1 MLGPGGLARWT
12 AEAEAIVREGACGA
26 YASRTVVDLTSRR
39 PPDPERDI
47 ILWRDRL
54 HRPTFEASPD
64 SPLAPARDSAR
75 LTDAYAREDE
85 AERERNESTVTE
97 HEHDALLSAV
107 RDVSFDISRRPPRD
121 DKKTVSSTR
130 LSSALR
136 RLAAPSAFAATRCVA
151 AHSPHALDRRID
163 GTARRARATRDETV
177 DALAANA
184 RRDALRNRRRTAPEA
199 AKKLSFAAAK
209 RDENSSLS
217 LSDVASYAASFKTGE
232 PHADV
237 REPIS
242 DDDSSLSSFADADSD
257 DGEMSSRRR
266 EGATLS
272 PSTAKAKS
280 SFSFKSRRVPK
291 APPFPAPPRETARAF
306 LWAEKKSVDHEVCVV
321 ENLSETADTLDP
333 ASPRDALERFFGP
346 AFFQTQRLDAATRP
360 AWLAGDSD
368 SRYANETE
376 NARAYLADVYSAA
389 ASAAVA
395 RARARYEATKKAARR
410 ENREETARSRRAAAV
425 ASEAARGALRRR
437 RELAGANVSRSA
449 ASSFRRRN
457 EDAARKQKQKQT
469 SSRARTANR
478 EPRPGPGPGSGVSK
492 TSPKS
497 AKRVERRETGFFSD
511 DAPETAAVPLPA
523 NASRMLDLAWNPH
536 ACAPPNGAEALSADE
551 NENEKDASVFGSRKP
566 KHPSLL
572 PYSPANAEACARA
585 GDAKAS
591 RRLRDWCAYAGLPTR
606 ADATDGNRA
615 TCLKRAYLDAL
626 RLIEKLAPGVSAAAE
641 EVTAAET
648 KRRHA
653 EAQEKRKGRIPNFG
667 DGKTTQKTARRADKK
682 VCAPRDDAKFARR
695 NHPEWKT

>member
-1 MLGPGGLARWT
+1 VLGPGGLARWT
-12 AEAEAIVREGACGA
+12 AEAEARVREGACGA
-26 YASRTVVDLTSRR
+26 YDECRTVVDLTSKR

-121 DKKTVSSTR
+121 DKKKVSSTR

-136 RLAAPSAFAATRCVA
+136 RLAAPSAFAATRAVA

-177 DALAANA
+177 DALAAAA

-209 RDENSSLS
+209 RDDDSLS
-217 LSDVASYAASFKTGE
+217 LSDVASYAASFKSGAR
-232 PHADV
+232 ADV

-266 EGATLS
+266 EGATERFS
-272 PSTAKAKS
+272 PSRAKAKS
-280 SFSFKSRRVPK
+280 SFLFKSRRVPK

-306 LWAEKKSVDHEVCVV
+306 LWAEKFVDHEVCVV
-321 ENLSETADTLDP
+321 EKLSETADMLDP

-360 AWLAGDSD
+360 AWLAADSD

-376 NARAYLADVYSAA
+376 NARVDLADVYSAA

-395 RARARYEATKKAARR
+395 RARARYEATKKAVCR

-492 TSPKS
+492 NSPKS
-497 AKRVERRETGFFSD
+497 AKRVERRETGFFSH

-536 ACAPPNGAEALSADE
+536 ACAPPNGVEALSAD
-551 NENEKDASVFGSRKP
+551 ENEKDASVFGSRKP

-591 RRLRDWCAYAGLPTR
+591 RRLYDWCAYAGLPTR

-653 EAQEKRKGRIPNFG
+653 EARERKGRIPNFG
-667 DGKTTQKTARRADKK
+667 DGKTTQKTARRASK

-695 NHPEWKT
+695 NHPEWKM

>member
-1 MLGPGGLARWT
+1 
-12 AEAEAIVREGACGA
+12 
-26 YASRTVVDLTSRR
+26 
-39 PPDPERDI
+39 
-47 ILWRDRL
+47 L

-64 SPLAPARDSAR
+64 SPLALARDSAR
-75 LTDAYAREDE
+75 LTDAYGREDE

-177 DALAANA
+177 DALAAAA

-209 RDENSSLS
+209 RDDDSLS
-217 LSDVASYAASFKTGE
+217 LSDVASYAASFKSGAR
-232 PHADV
+232 ADV

-257 DGEMSSRRR
+257 DGETSSRRR
-266 EGATLS
+266 EGATERFS
-272 PSTAKAKS
+272 PSRAKAKS
-280 SFSFKSRRVPK
+280 SFLFKSRRVPK

-306 LWAEKKSVDHEVCVV
+306 LWAEKFVDHEVCVV
-321 ENLSETADTLDP
+321 EKLSETADMLDP

-360 AWLAGDSD
+360 AWLAADSD

-376 NARAYLADVYSAA
+376 NARADLADVYSAA

-395 RARARYEATKKAARR
+395 RARARYEATKKAVRR

-492 TSPKS
+492 NSPKS
-497 AKRVERRETGFFSD
+497 AKRVERRETGFFSH

-536 ACAPPNGAEALSADE
+536 ACAPPNGVEALSAD
-551 NENEKDASVFGSRKP
+551 ENEKDASVFGSRKP

-591 RRLRDWCAYAGLPTR
+591 RRLYDWCAYAGLPTR

-653 EAQEKRKGRIPNFG
+653 EARERKGRIPNFG
-667 DGKTTQKTARRADKK
+667 DGKTTQKTARRASK

-695 NHPEWKT
+695 NHPEWKM

>member
-1 MLGPGGLARWT
+1 VLGPGGLARWT
-12 AEAEAIVREGACGA
+12 AEAEARVREGACGA
-26 YASRTVVDLTSRR
+26 YDECRTVVDLTSKR

-209 RDENSSLS
+209 RDDDSLS
-217 LSDVASYAASFKTGE
+217 LSDVASYAASFKSGAR
-232 PHADV
+232 ADV

-266 EGATLS
+266 EGATERFS
-272 PSTAKAKS
+272 PSRAKAKS
-280 SFSFKSRRVPK
+280 SFLFKSRRVPK

-306 LWAEKKSVDHEVCVV
+306 LWAEKFVDHEVCVV
-321 ENLSETADTLDP
+321 EKLSEMADMLDP

-360 AWLAGDSD
+360 AWLAADSD

-376 NARAYLADVYSAA
+376 NARADLADVYSAA

-395 RARARYEATKKAARR
+395 RARARYEATKKAVRR

-492 TSPKS
+492 NSPKS
-497 AKRVERRETGFFSD
+497 AKRVERRETGFFSH

-536 ACAPPNGAEALSADE
+536 ACAPPNGVEALSAD
-551 NENEKDASVFGSRKP
+551 ENEKDASVFGSRKP

-591 RRLRDWCAYAGLPTR
+591 RRLYDWCAYAGLPTR

-653 EAQEKRKGRIPNFG
+653 EARERKGRIPNFG
-667 DGKTTQKTARRADKK
+667 DGKTTQKTARRASK

-695 NHPEWKT
+695 NHPEWKM

>member
-1 MLGPGGLARWT
+1 
-12 AEAEAIVREGACGA
+12 
-26 YASRTVVDLTSRR
+26 VVDLTSKR

-64 SPLAPARDSAR
+64 SPLALARDSAR

-136 RLAAPSAFAATRCVA
+136 RLAAPSAFAATRCVT

-199 AKKLSFAAAK
+199 AKKLSFASAK
-209 RDENSSLS
+209 RDDDSLS
-217 LSDVASYAASFKTGE
+217 LSDVASYAASFKSGAR
-232 PHADV
+232 ADV

-266 EGATLS
+266 EGATERFS
-272 PSTAKAKS
+272 PSRAKAKS
-280 SFSFKSRRVPK
+280 SFLFKSRRVPK

-306 LWAEKKSVDHEVCVV
+306 LWAEKFVDHEVCVV
-321 ENLSETADTLDP
+321 EKLSETADMLDP

-360 AWLAGDSD
+360 AWLAADSD

-376 NARAYLADVYSAA
+376 NARADLADVYSAA

-395 RARARYEATKKAARR
+395 RARARYEATKKAVRR

-492 TSPKS
+492 NSPKS
-497 AKRVERRETGFFSD
+497 AKRVERRETGFFSH

-536 ACAPPNGAEALSADE
+536 ACAPPNGVEALSAD
-551 NENEKDASVFGSRKP
+551 ENEKDASVFGSRKP

-591 RRLRDWCAYAGLPTR
+591 RRLYDWCAYAGLPTR

-653 EAQEKRKGRIPNFG
+653 EARERKGRIPNFG
-667 DGKTTQKTARRADKK
+667 DGKTTQKTARRASK

-695 NHPEWKT
+695 NHPEWKM

>member
-12 AEAEAIVREGACGA
+12 AEAEARVREGACGA
-26 YASRTVVDLTSRR
+26 YDECRTVVDLTSKR

-64 SPLAPARDSAR
+64 SPLALARDSAR
-75 LTDAYAREDE
+75 LTDAYGREDE

-177 DALAANA
+177 DALAAAA

-199 AKKLSFAAAK
+199 AKKLSFASAK
-209 RDENSSLS
+209 RDDDSLS
-217 LSDVASYAASFKTGE
+217 LSDVASYAASFKSGAR
-232 PHADV
+232 ADV

-257 DGEMSSRRR
+257 DGETSSRRR
-266 EGATLS
+266 EGATERFS
-272 PSTAKAKS
+272 PSRAKAKS
-280 SFSFKSRRVPK
+280 SFLFKSRRVPK

-306 LWAEKKSVDHEVCVV
+306 LWAEKFVDHEVCVV
-321 ENLSETADTLDP
+321 EKLSEMADMLDP

-360 AWLAGDSD
+360 AWLAADSD

-376 NARAYLADVYSAA
+376 NARVDLADVYSAA

-395 RARARYEATKKAARR
+395 RARARYEATKKAVRR

-492 TSPKS
+492 NSPKS
-497 AKRVERRETGFFSD
+497 AKRVERRETGFFSH

-536 ACAPPNGAEALSADE
+536 ACAPPNGVEALSAD
-551 NENEKDASVFGSRKP
+551 ENEKDASVFGSRKP

-591 RRLRDWCAYAGLPTR
+591 RRLYDWCAYAGLPTR

-653 EAQEKRKGRIPNFG
+653 EARERKGRIPNFG
-667 DGKTTQKTARRADKK
+667 DGKTTQKTARRASK

-695 NHPEWKT
+695 NHPEWKM

>member
-1 MLGPGGLARWT
+1 ML
-12 AEAEAIVREGACGA
+12 
-26 YASRTVVDLTSRR
+26 
-39 PPDPERDI
+39 
-47 ILWRDRL
+47 RL
-54 HRPTFEASPD
+54 LKA
-64 SPLAPARDSAR
+64 
-75 LTDAYAREDE
+75 
-85 AERERNESTVTE
+85 
-97 HEHDALLSAV
+97 
-107 RDVSFDISRRPPRD
+107 
-121 DKKTVSSTR
+121 
-130 LSSALR
+130 
-136 RLAAPSAFAATRCVA
+136 
-151 AHSPHALDRRID
+151 
-163 GTARRARATRDETV
+163 
-177 DALAANA
+177 
-184 RRDALRNRRRTAPEA
+184 
-199 AKKLSFAAAK
+199 
-209 RDENSSLS
+209 
-217 LSDVASYAASFKTGE
+217 GE

-272 PSTAKAKS
+272 PSTAKEKFFFVQVSARS
-280 SFSFKSRRVPK
+280 QSAAVPGAAARDRARVSVGG
-291 APPFPAPPRETARAF
+291 E
-306 LWAEKKSVDHEVCVV
+306 KSVDHEVCVV

-585 GDAKAS
+585 GDAAS
-591 RRLRDWCAYAGLPTR
+591 SQASARLVRVRRLTDARRRDGRQPRDLLEARLPRRAAFNREARAG
-606 ADATDGNRA
+606 
-615 TCLKRAYLDAL
+615 CL
-626 RLIEKLAPGVSAAAE
+626 G
-641 EVTAAET
+641 
-648 KRRHA
+648 
-653 EAQEKRKGRIPNFG
+653 GGGGG
-667 DGKTTQKTARRADKK
+667 DGGRDEAKARRGARKAEREDSEL
-682 VCAPRDDAKFARR
+682 RRREDDAKDGATR
-695 NHPEWKT
+695 

>member
-1 MLGPGGLARWT
+1 VLGPGGLARWT
-12 AEAEAIVREGACGA
+12 AEAEARVREGACGA
-26 YASRTVVDLTSRR
+26 YDECRTVVDLTSKR

-64 SPLAPARDSAR
+64 SPLALARDSAR
-75 LTDAYAREDE
+75 LTDAYGREDE

-107 RDVSFDISRRPPRD
+107 RDVSFDISRRPPRN

-177 DALAANA
+177 DALAAAA

-199 AKKLSFAAAK
+199 AKKLSFASAK
-209 RDENSSLS
+209 RDDDSLS
-217 LSDVASYAASFKTGE
+217 LSDVASYAASFKSGAR
-232 PHADV
+232 ADV

-266 EGATLS
+266 EGATERFS
-272 PSTAKAKS
+272 PSRAKAKS
-280 SFSFKSRRVPK
+280 SFLFKSRRVPK

-306 LWAEKKSVDHEVCVV
+306 LWAEKFVDHEVCVV
-321 ENLSETADTLDP
+321 EKLSETADMLDP

-360 AWLAGDSD
+360 AWLAADSD

-376 NARAYLADVYSAA
+376 NARADLADVYSAA

-395 RARARYEATKKAARR
+395 RARARYEATKKAVRR

-492 TSPKS
+492 NSPKS
-497 AKRVERRETGFFSD
+497 AKRVERRETGFFSH

-536 ACAPPNGAEALSADE
+536 ACAPPNGVEALSAD
-551 NENEKDASVFGSRKP
+551 ENEKDASVFGSRKP

-591 RRLRDWCAYAGLPTR
+591 RRLYDWCAYAGLPTR

-653 EAQEKRKGRIPNFG
+653 EARERKGRIPNFG
-667 DGKTTQKTARRADKK
+667 DGKTTQKTARRASK

-695 NHPEWKT
+695 NHPEWKM